1 MFRRKPQ
8 LLSEVLKRFMRDE
21 GLETPLL
28 QKRLLDSWDEVA
40 GTVAARYTQ
49 EKFIK
54 NQTLMV
60 KITNP
65 ALRSDMS
72 MMRSMLVQKL
82 NAKVG
87 TFIIADIKFY

>member
-8 LLSEVLKRFMRDE
+8 LISEVLKRFMRDE

-28 QKRLLDSWDEVA
+28 QKRIIDSWDEVA
-40 GTVAARYTQ
+40 GEVVARYTQ

-65 ALRSDMS
+65 ALRSDIS
-72 MMRSMLVQKL
+72 MMRSLLVQRL

-87 TFIIADIKFY
+87 TFVISDIKFY